1 MSTTTDTLNKAP
13 AAKKKRSVA
22 LLFSRHPET
31 GALIVAAALIVVFGV
46 TSGGVWLNTGNLQSI
61 LHVTAI
67 LAILAAGEALV
78 ICTGEIDIS
87 IGSILGMGAFV
98 FLGAAPLVGV
108 LPAVVL
114 AIATGCAIGAF
125 NGYISS
131 YLGISSLIVTLGT
144 LFIFRGLAY
153 MLSEGWPF
161 QIDTATRA
169 SLALYDWFGAGT
181 IFGYQNSILWM
192 LLVVAALHVTM
203 FYTRLGNRLLAIGGH
218 KESAL
223 SRGVRVRFVR
233 FLAFVL
239 AGACAAFAGVLAANR
254 IGFAD
259 GTTGRLME
267 LEAIAA
273 CVVGG
278 CLLAGGRISIIGAL
292 AGAFI
297 LSGIQ
302 SYLVIMGVSPQFYLM
317 VLAGLVIAA
326 LLSDNRLRAWAVRR
340 R

>member
-1 MSTTTDTLNKAP
+1 MSTITTDTISKPP
-13 AAKKKRSVA
+13 AVKKRSVG
-22 LLFSRHPET
+22 LLFSRHPEA
-31 GALIVAAALIVVFGV
+31 GALIVAVALIAVFGA
-46 TSGGVWLNTGNLQSI
+46 TSGGVWLNAGNLQSI

-67 LAILAAGEALV
+67 LALLAAGEALV

-98 FLGAAPLVGV
+98 FLGTAPLVGV

-114 AIATGCAIGAF
+114 AIATGCTIGAF
-125 NGYISS
+125 NGYIAS

-161 QIDTATRA
+161 QIDSATRE
-169 SLALYDWFGAGT
+169 SLAFYDWFGAGT
-181 IFGYQNSILWM
+181 FFGYQNSIVWM
-192 LLVVAALHVTM
+192 LLILAALHVAV
-203 FYTRLGNRLLAIGGH
+203 FYTPFGNRLLAIGGH
-218 KESAL
+218 EDSAL
-223 SRGVRVRFVR
+223 SRGVQVRFIR

-239 AGACAAFAGVLAANR
+239 AGACAAFAGVLAANK

-278 CLLAGGRISIIGAL
+278 CLLAGGRISIVGAL

-302 SYLVIMGVSPQFYLM
+302 SYLVIMSVSPQFYLI
-317 VLAGLVIAA
+317 VLAALVIAA
-326 LLSDNRLRAWAVRR
+326 LLSDNQLRAWAARR

>member
-1 MSTTTDTLNKAP
+1 MSTTISKAP
-13 AAKKKRSVA
+13 AKKRSLA
-22 LLFSRHPET
+22 LAFTRHPES
-31 GALIVAAALIVVFGV
+31 GALIVAIALIVIFGA
-46 TSGGVWLNTGNLQSI
+46 TSGGVWLNAGNLQSI
-61 LHVTAI
+61 LHATAI
-67 LAILAAGEALV
+67 LGVLAAGEALV

-87 IGSILGMGAFV
+87 VGSILGMGAFV
-98 FLGAAPLVGV
+98 FLGTATSIGV
-108 LPAVVL
+108 VPAVVL
-114 AIATGCAIGAF
+114 AIAAGCAIGAF

-131 YLGISSLIVTLGT
+131 YLGISSLITTLGT

-161 QIDTATRA
+161 QIDIATRE
-169 SLALYDWFGAGT
+169 SLTFYDAFGAGT

-192 LLVVAALHVTM
+192 LLLVAVLHVMM
-203 FYTRLGNRLLAIGGH
+203 FSTPLGNRLLAIGGH
-218 KESAL
+218 KDSAL
-223 SRGVRVRFVR
+223 SRGVRVRYTR

-239 AGACAAFAGVLAANR
+239 AGACAAFAGVLSADR

-267 LEAIAA
+267 LEAIAS
-273 CVVGG
+273 CVLGG
-278 CLLAGGRISIIGAL
+278 CLLAGGRISVIGAL

-297 LSGIQ
+297 LSSIQ
-302 SYLVIMGVSPQFYLM
+302 SYLVVMGVSPQFYLM

-326 LLSDNRLRAWAVRR
+326 LIGDNQFRAWALRR

>member
-1 MSTTTDTLNKAP
+1 MSTTTDSISKAP
-13 AAKKKRSVA
+13 AAKMRRLA
-22 LLFSRHPET
+22 QLFSRHPES
-31 GALIVAAALIVVFGV
+31 GALIVAAALVVIFAV
-46 TSGGVWLNTGNLQSI
+46 TSGGVWLNAGNLQSI
-61 LHVTAI
+61 MHVTAV

-87 IGSILGMGAFV
+87 VGSILGMGAFV
-98 FLGAAPLVGV
+98 FLGTAPFVGV
-108 LPAVVL
+108 APAVVL
-114 AIATGCAIGAF
+114 AIAAGCAIGAF
-125 NGYISS
+125 NGYIAS
-131 YLGISSLIVTLGT
+131 YLGISSLITTLGT

-161 QIDTATRA
+161 QIDSATREGM
-169 SLALYDWFGAGT
+169 ALYDWFGAGT
-181 IFGYQNSILWM
+181 IFGYQNSIVWM
-192 LLVVAALHVTM
+192 LLVVAGLHVTM
-203 FYTRLGNRLLAIGGH
+203 FYTPFGNQLLAIGGH
-218 KESAL
+218 RESAL
-223 SRGVRVRFVR
+223 SRGVRVQFVR

-239 AGACAAFAGVLAANR
+239 AGACAAFAGVLSADK

-302 SYLVIMGVSPQFYLM
+302 SYLVVMSVSPQFYLM

-326 LLSDNRLRAWAVRR
+326 LLGDNQFRAWALRR

>member
-1 MSTTTDTLNKAP
+1 MSTTNTDAVSKVP
-13 AAKKKRSVA
+13 AARKRSVA
-22 LLFSRHPET
+22 TLFARHPEA
-31 GALIVAAALIVVFGV
+31 GALIVAIALIVVFGG
-46 TSGGVWLNTGNLQSI
+46 TSGGVWLNAGNLQSI
-61 LHVTAI
+61 LHITAI

-87 IGSILGMGAFV
+87 IGSILGMGAFL
-98 FLGAAPLVGV
+98 FLGTAPLVGV

-114 AIATGCAIGAF
+114 AIAAGCIIGAF
-125 NGYISS
+125 NGYIAS

-161 QIDTATRA
+161 QIDIATRETL
-169 SLALYDWFGAGT
+169 SLYDAFGAGT
-181 IFGYQNSILWM
+181 IFGYNNSIVWM
-192 LLVVAALHVTM
+192 VLVLAVLHVMM
-203 FYTRLGNRLLAIGGH
+203 FYTPLGNRLLAIGGH
-218 KESAL
+218 KDSAL
-223 SRGVRVRFVR
+223 SRGVHVRFVR

-239 AGACAAFAGVLAANR
+239 AGACAAFAGVLSADK

-278 CLLAGGRISIIGAL
+278 CLLAGGRISIVGAA

-302 SYLVIMGVSPQFYLM
+302 SYLVVMSVSPQFYLM

-326 LLSDNRLRAWAVRR
+326 LLSDNQLRAWAVRR
-340 R
+340 G

>member
-1 MSTTTDTLNKAP
+1 MSTTTITKAP
-13 AAKKKRSVA
+13 ARKRNLA
-22 LLFSRHPET
+22 LLFTRHPES
-31 GALIVAAALIVVFGV
+31 GALIVAAALVVIFGA
-46 TSGGVWLNTGNLQSI
+46 TSGGVWLNAGNLQSI
-61 LHVTAI
+61 LHATAI
-67 LAILAAGEALV
+67 LAVLAAGEALV

-87 IGSILGMGAFV
+87 VGSILGMGAFV
-98 FLGAAPLVGV
+98 FLGTAPAIGV
-108 LPAVVL
+108 ATAVML
-114 AIATGCAIGAF
+114 AIAAGCAIGAF
-125 NGYISS
+125 NGYIAS
-131 YLGISSLIVTLGT
+131 YLGISSLITTLAT

-161 QIDTATRA
+161 QVDIATRQT
-169 SLALYDWFGAGT
+169 LALYNWFGAGT

-192 LLVVAALHVTM
+192 LLLVAVLHVIM
-203 FYTRLGNRLLAIGGH
+203 FFTPFGNRLLAIGGDRD
-218 KESAL
+218 SAL
-223 SRGVRVRFVR
+223 SRGVRVQYVR

-239 AGACAAFAGVLAANR
+239 AGGCAAFAGVLSADK

-259 GTTGRLME
+259 GTTGRMME

-278 CLLAGGRISIIGAL
+278 CLLAGGRISVIGAL

-302 SYLVIMGVSPQFYLM
+302 SYLVVMSVSPQFYLM

-326 LLSDNRLRAWAVRR
+326 LLGDNQFRAWALRR

>member
-1 MSTTTDTLNKAP
+1 MSTTISKAP
-13 AAKKKRSVA
+13 AKKRNLA
-22 LLFSRHPET
+22 LAFTRHPES
-31 GALIVAAALIVVFGV
+31 GALIVAVALIVIFGA
-46 TSGGVWLNTGNLQSI
+46 TSGGVWLNAGNLQSI
-61 LHVTAI
+61 LHATAI
-67 LAILAAGEALV
+67 LGVLAAGEALV

-87 IGSILGMGAFV
+87 VGSILGMGAFV
-98 FLGAAPLVGV
+98 FLGTATSIGV
-108 LPAVVL
+108 VPAVVL
-114 AIATGCAIGAF
+114 AIAAGCAIGAF

-131 YLGISSLIVTLGT
+131 FLGISSLITTLGT

-161 QIDTATRA
+161 QIDIATRD
-169 SLALYDWFGAGT
+169 SLTFYDAFGAGT

-192 LLVVAALHVTM
+192 LLLVAVLHVTM
-203 FYTRLGNRLLAIGGH
+203 FYTPFGNRLLAIGGH
-218 KESAL
+218 KDSAL
-223 SRGVRVRFVR
+223 SRGVRVRYTR

-239 AGACAAFAGVLAANR
+239 AGACAAFAGVLSADR

-267 LEAIAA
+267 LEAIAS
-273 CVVGG
+273 CVLGG
-278 CLLAGGRISIIGAL
+278 CLLAGGRISVIGAL

-297 LSGIQ
+297 LSSIQ
-302 SYLVIMGVSPQFYLM
+302 SYLVVMGVSPQFYLM

-326 LLSDNRLRAWAVRR
+326 LIGDNQFRAWTLRR

>member
-1 MSTTTDTLNKAP
+1 MSTTTISKAP
-13 AAKKKRSVA
+13 AARKRSLA
-22 LLFSRHPET
+22 LLLSRHPEA
-31 GALIVAAALIVVFGV
+31 GAIAVAIALVVIFGA

-67 LAILAAGEALV
+67 LALLAAGEALV

-98 FLGAAPLVGV
+98 FLGTAPLVGV
-108 LPAVVL
+108 APAVVL
-114 AIATGCAIGAF
+114 AIAAGCAIGAF
-125 NGYISS
+125 NGYLAS

-144 LFIFRGLAY
+144 LFVFRGLAY

-161 QIDTATRA
+161 QIDIATRA
-169 SLALYDWFGAGT
+169 SLTLYQGFGSGT
-181 IFGYQNSILWM
+181 IFGFQNSIVWM
-192 LLVVAALHVTM
+192 LLVLAVLHVMM
-203 FYTRLGNRLLAIGGH
+203 FYTPFGNQLLAIGGH
-218 KESAL
+218 KDSAL

-233 FLAFVL
+233 FMAFVL
-239 AGACAAFAGVLAANR
+239 AGACAAFAGVLEANK

-302 SYLVIMGVSPQFYLM
+302 SYLVVMGVSPQFYLM
-317 VLAGLVIAA
+317 VLAGLVVAA
-326 LLSDNRLRAWAVRR
+326 LLGDNQFRAWAVRR

>member
-1 MSTTTDTLNKAP
+1 MSTTISKAP
-13 AAKKKRSVA
+13 AKKRSLA
-22 LLFSRHPET
+22 LAFTRHPES
-31 GALIVAAALIVVFGV
+31 GALIVAIALIVIFGA
-46 TSGGVWLNTGNLQSI
+46 TSGGVWLNAGNLQSI
-61 LHVTAI
+61 LHATAI
-67 LAILAAGEALV
+67 LGVLAAGEALV

-87 IGSILGMGAFV
+87 VGSILGMGAFV
-98 FLGAAPLVGV
+98 FLGTAISIGV
-108 LPAVVL
+108 VPAVVL
-114 AIATGCAIGAF
+114 AIAAGCAIGAF

-131 YLGISSLIVTLGT
+131 YLGISSLITTLGT

-161 QIDTATRA
+161 QIDIATRE
-169 SLALYDWFGAGT
+169 SLTFYDAFGAGT

-192 LLVVAALHVTM
+192 LLLVAVLHVMM
-203 FYTRLGNRLLAIGGH
+203 FSTPLGNRLLAIGGH
-218 KESAL
+218 KDSAL
-223 SRGVRVRFVR
+223 SRGVRVRYTR

-239 AGACAAFAGVLAANR
+239 AGACAAFAGVLSADR

-267 LEAIAA
+267 LEAIAS
-273 CVVGG
+273 CVLGG
-278 CLLAGGRISIIGAL
+278 CLLAGGRISVIGAL

-297 LSGIQ
+297 LSSIQ
-302 SYLVIMGVSPQFYLM
+302 SYLVVMGVSPQFYLM

-326 LLSDNRLRAWAVRR
+326 LIGDNQFRAWALRR

>member
-1 MSTTTDTLNKAP
+1 MSSTTDTLTKAP
-13 AAKKKRSVA
+13 AAKKRSLGLV
-22 LLFSRHPET
+22 FSRHPET
-31 GALIVAAALIVVFGV
+31 GALIVAAVLIVVFGA

-67 LAILAAGEALV
+67 LALLAAGEALV

-87 IGSILGMGAFV
+87 IGSIVGMGAFV
-98 FLGAAPLVGV
+98 FLGTAPLVGV

-114 AIATGCAIGAF
+114 AIGAGCTIGAF
-125 NGYISS
+125 NGYLAS

-144 LFIFRGLAY
+144 LFVFRGLAY

-169 SLALYDWFGAGT
+169 SLALYGWFGSGT
-181 IFGYQNSILWM
+181 IFGFQNSIVWM
-192 LLVVAALHVTM
+192 LLVLAALHVTM
-203 FYTRLGNRLLAIGGH
+203 FYTPFGNRLLAIGGH
-218 KESAL
+218 KDSAL
-223 SRGVRVRFVR
+223 SRGVQVRFVR
-233 FLAFVL
+233 FLAFVI
-239 AGACAAFAGVLAANR
+239 AGACAAFAGVLEANK

-278 CLLAGGRISIIGAL
+278 CLLAGGRISIVGAL

-302 SYLVIMGVSPQFYLM
+302 SYLVVMSVSPQFYLM
-317 VLAGLVIAA
+317 VLAALVIAA
-326 LLSDNRLRAWAVRR
+326 LLGDNQFRAWAVRR

>member
-1 MSTTTDTLNKAP
+1 MSTTTDTISTAP
-13 AAKKKRSVA
+13 AAKKRSLA

-31 GALIVAAALIVVFGV
+31 GALIVALALIVIFAA
-46 TSGGVWLNTGNLQSI
+46 TSGGVWLNAGNLQSI
-61 LHVTAI
+61 LQVTAI
-67 LAILAAGEALV
+67 LALLAAGEALV
-78 ICTGEIDIS
+78 ICSGEIDIS

-98 FLGAAPLVGV
+98 FLGTAPLVGV

-114 AIATGCAIGAF
+114 AIAAGCTIGAF
-125 NGYISS
+125 NGYIAS
-131 YLGISSLIVTLGT
+131 YLDVSSLIVTLGT

-161 QIDTATRA
+161 QIDTATRE
-169 SLALYDWFGAGT
+169 SLALYDWFGSGT

-192 LLVVAALHVTM
+192 LLVLAALHLTM
-203 FYTRLGNRLLAIGGH
+203 FYTPFGNQLLAIGGH

-259 GTTGRLME
+259 GTTGRMME

-273 CVVGG
+273 
-278 CLLAGGRISIIGAL
+278 
-292 AGAFI
+292 
-297 LSGIQ
+297 
-302 SYLVIMGVSPQFYLM
+302 
-317 VLAGLVIAA
+317 
-326 LLSDNRLRAWAVRR
+326 
-340 R
+340 